1 MAQSD
6 QVTVVIGKN
15 EITKLLYEVDEISHL
30 TQLVQRLE
38 ALYPQETDPK
48 LVADMFLADQR
59 LFGLIV
65 YGHSVT
71 DWKVEMLFG
80 PLSCAREIRQ
90 TIDDVSESL
99 GLPPP
104 IIGD

>member
-1 MAQSD
+1 MTEAD
-6 QVTVVIGKN
+6 EVTVVVGIT
-15 EITKLLYEVDEISHL
+15 EITKLLYEVGEIARL
-30 TQLVQRLE
+30 TQLVQRLQ
-38 ALYPQETDPK
+38 ALYPQQTDPK
-48 LVADMFLADQR
+48 LVADMFLVDQR

-71 DWKVEMLFG
+71 DWKAEMLFG
-80 PLSCAREIRQ
+80 PLSREREIRQ
-90 TIDDVSESL
+90 TIDDVSEGL

>member
-1 MAQSD
+1 MRLVD
-6 QVTVVIGKN
+6 EVTVVIGIN
-15 EITKLLYEVDEISHL
+15 EITKLLYEVDEISRL
-30 TQLVQRLE
+30 TRLVQRLE
-38 ALYPQETDPK
+38 ALYPQQRDPK
-48 LVADMFLADQR
+48 LVADTFRVDQR
-59 LFGLIV
+59 IFGLIV

-71 DWKVEMLFG
+71 DWQVEMLFG
-80 PLSCAREIRQ
+80 PLSHEREIHQ